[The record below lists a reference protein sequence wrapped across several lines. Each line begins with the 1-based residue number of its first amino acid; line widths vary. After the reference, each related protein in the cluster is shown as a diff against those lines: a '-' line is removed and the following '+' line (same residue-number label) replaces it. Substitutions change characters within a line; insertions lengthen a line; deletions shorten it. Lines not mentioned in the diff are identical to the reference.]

1 MAGTNQI
8 VLYQAD
14 ISMLVPERNRLHV
27 SLADTTMVALRM
39 QDYFSLGQIGLCDAA
54 RILFTLFG
62 SYVVLRLMY
71 NRYFHPLRNFPGPIW
86 GSLTDFY
93 KLYIVAQKDA
103 HTRGIAMHKKYG
115 LKLPLP

>member
-1 MAGTNQI
+1 MFRSQI
-8 VLYQAD
+8 LPWWRSECRT
-14 ISMLVPERNRLHV
+14 I
-27 SLADTTMVALRM
+27 
-39 QDYFSLGQIGLCDAA
+39 FSLGQIGQIGLCDAS

-62 SYVVLRLMY
+62 SYIVLRLMY

-103 HTRGIAMHKKYG
+103 HTRGIEMHKKYG
-115 LKLPLP
+115 LKLQLP